1 MGPPV
6 PSWLQPLQDTQPLAA
21 SCSDVLG
28 SSGLESGQVSRECP
42 RNWCPGQ
49 GTTEASPQRPTMWAR
64 PSVSPGCVPQPCV
77 LSMLGIL
84 LLLTSLSAH
93 NTSWDNPF
101 CTEGV
106 VSVSRGRQ
114 AVMACNISNAFSH
127 ITVRL
132 RTHGKDWTIFSEKA
146 PGRFSRAGWQLQ
158 VQGGQA
164 QLVIAAAQDA
174 HAGLY
179 LWRLQGLQRN
189 YKVTSLNVSAEPQDL
204 DEAAGLGP
212 SRPPWDAASQ
222 VLGSE
227 TLQARSQATP
237 QSMVGVL
244 VAVLLLI
251 LVVGAL
257 GWC

>member
-1 MGPPV
+1 
-6 PSWLQPLQDTQPLAA
+6 
-21 SCSDVLG
+21 
-28 SSGLESGQVSRECP
+28 
-42 RNWCPGQ
+42 
-49 GTTEASPQRPTMWAR
+49 MWTR
-64 PSVSPGCVPQPCV
+64 PSMSPRCVPQPCV
-77 LSMLGIL
+77 LSMLGLL
-84 LLLTSLSAH
+84 LLLTSLSAQ
-93 NTSWDNPF
+93 NTSWDNPS
-101 CTEGV
+101 CTQGV
-106 VSVSRGRQ
+106 VSVSRGRR

-127 ITVRL
+127 ITVQL

-146 PGRFSRAGWQLQ
+146 PGCFSRAGWQLQ

-179 LWRLQGLQRN
+179 LWLLQGLQRN
-189 YKVTSLNVSAEPQDL
+189 YKVTTLNVSG
-204 DEAAGLGP
+204 EAGP
-212 SRPPWDAASQ
+212 GR
-222 VLGSE
+222 E

-237 QSMVGVL
+237 QSMVGLL

>member
-1 MGPPV
+1 
-6 PSWLQPLQDTQPLAA
+6 
-21 SCSDVLG
+21 
-28 SSGLESGQVSRECP
+28 
-42 RNWCPGQ
+42 
-49 GTTEASPQRPTMWAR
+49 MWAR

-189 YKVTSLNVSAEPQDL
+189 YKVTSLNVSD
-204 DEAAGLGP
+204 AAKQRSLWP
-212 SRPPWDAASQ
+212 SNPCASVLASLNLPAQRPPDEPGGGPGHPTRANSLQTTATQ
-222 VLGSE
+222 DCPPVLTWPPPSS
-227 TLQARSQATP
+227 LP
-237 QSMVGVL
+237 H
-244 VAVLLLI
+244 LLLS
-251 LVVGAL
+251 VVHEIEETAENVPL
-257 GWC
+257 S